1 MNYQGYVL
9 GAYAVF
15 AAVLLWDFVAPRIE
29 IRRQR
34 RAARLRAERATTAR
48 PAPTDELSR

>member
-1 MNYQGYVL
+1 MSYQGYVI

-15 AAVLLWDFVAPRIE
+15 AVVLLWDFVAPRID

-34 RAARLRAERATTAR
+34 RAAKLRAERAAAR
-48 PAPTDELSR
+48 PAHTEELSR